1 MKGGHA
7 RNNGTPT
14 KKLPNA
20 GVGRDGGAYFVSYLG
35 RSEGDLGGHKSRD
48 LFRRVVREAFL
59 YINSINFDLMTLL
72 RELLKIL

>member
-1 MKGGHA
+1 MAHQQKSCQMLVSVA
-7 RNNGTPT
+7 ME
-14 KKLPNA
+14 
-20 GVGRDGGAYFVSYLG
+20 GAYFVSYLG

>member
-1 MKGGHA
+1 ME
-7 RNNGTPT
+7 
-14 KKLPNA
+14 
-20 GVGRDGGAYFVSYLG
+20 GAYFVSYLG

>member
-1 MKGGHA
+1 MAHQQKSCQMLVSA
-7 RNNGTPT
+7 
-14 KKLPNA
+14 A
-20 GVGRDGGAYFVSYLG
+20 MEGAYFVSYLG

-48 LFRRVVREAFL
+48 LFRRAVREAFI